1 MIIAAKESG
10 RQTDQ
15 GDSRSAF
22 LEGRRYQL
30 FCALGGE
37 ALFIGS
43 FCVRPLLYAHIIPVK
58 AKNDGENA
66 IFGCSA

>member
-1 MIIAAKESG
+1 MAERLWAQEMIIAAKESG

-30 FCALGGE
+30 FCAPGGE
-37 ALFIGS
+37 ALLLAYFLRPTLA
-43 FCVRPLLYAHIIPVK
+43 VRPY
-58 AKNDGENA
+58 NTG
-66 IFGCSA
+66 